1 MSSKFDALKKTI
13 AKTAEKATSSVA
25 KKAKKL
31 TSVPPHRHCRMCQ
44 AAINIKSEPPI
55 CNSEECTT
63 EWERE
68 ERNRKQLKFWM
79 TAFIALFAFSF
90 IGPLFWRLFAA

>member
-1 MSSKFDALKKTI
+1 MSSKFDALKKSI
-13 AKTAEKATSSVA
+13 ARTAEKATSTVA

-90 IGPLFWRLFAA
+90 IGPLAWQLFAA

>member
-1 MSSKFDALKKTI
+1 MAGKFDALKKSI
-13 AKTAEKATSSVA
+13 AKTAEKATSTVA
-25 KKAKKL
+25 KRAKKL

-44 AAINIKSEPPI
+44 TAINIKSEPPI

-63 EWERE
+63 KWERE

-79 TAFIALFAFSF
+79 TAFIALLAFSF
-90 IGPLFWRLFAA
+90 IGPLAWKLFAG

>member
-1 MSSKFDALKKTI
+1 MSSKFNALKLSI
-13 AKTAEKATSSVA
+13 AKTAEKATATVA

-44 AAINIKSEPPI
+44 AAINIKAEPPI
-55 CNSEECTT
+55 CNSDECTT
-63 EWERE
+63 AWERE

-90 IGPLFWRLFAA
+90 IGPLLWKLLG